1 MTTPAPHNDEL
12 SRLVADAWKGVSDRS
27 VAADKEA
34 IPPLRDWLAGQA
46 NRHAALLT
54 GKRPTGTADDQSAR
68 HLEALLLGRVASK
81 ELTITTAAQQLNL
94 LHRVGKRLRNQQV
107 AVAPTWISSILR
119 PPPSP
124 FPSETALSIAKVE
137 AWRTALNSLLSAPIA
152 DDSPALWALT
162 VLSAI
167 CHGALVDRAKIVQLR
182 LMLARSRLSLKGTD
196 GQEHCFIEFMMA
208 FEGLGHHHLQRW
220 WVDPAS
226 EILLSRFPAAG
237 DLPAIKDT
245 IKVVAGLLAKAGVER
260 SLLPAKL
267 SDLLQ
272 SATIWWAARCAPVDL
287 HAMRRT
293 FATHQLTARC
303 WKRLKGW
310 PAEREPGAMANTGRG
325 VAIEERR
332 TADTEAELMGAA
344 TAEHEWLSEVCEALS
359 SCNLDTARAWVDT
372 YLSGVAPDDY
382 RHIYVGWLASALAV
396 PPRNADIPVGLAA
409 FMAPFMLAAS
419 RLLSYFGTT
428 DPRTLPVGELDETY
442 RTILDAC
449 EHHEPVEGIA
459 RGLRLFHEHLVRA
472 HKAQHLPNPRATF
485 GEGGALMPVDATVI
499 SVDEYF
505 AAIEWLDKQLE
516 LGADPTETA
525 ICRIVLLLTFR
536 CGLRRGEVFG
546 LRLCDVHDRAG
557 IYLHVRRYPSHRLK
571 TPNSTRTLRIDPL
584 LTVRERAR
592 LRHWCADRS
601 AMRSTGPQQAS
612 QQRRLLARQGPEGDV
627 ISIDGTV
634 RRVMQAVHAVTEEPR
649 LVLHHLRH
657 SCASWLWL
665 KLRAP
670 DYPQIEAL
678 LTSMPRLLEEVRRAK
693 RLRVQLCGTAAG
705 PSRSYTHVI
714 ARVLGHSTPGT
725 SLEHYIHIGDLFLAA
740 ATSRTSESF
749 PVSVWQG
756 LTGASRATVYQ
767 WLACGGTHGVVEGY
781 RAQRAPP
788 TAASAPTLNP
798 WRKKIAAPSIRFGGE
813 GSLAKVSRV
822 LQAFNRLDIT
832 MPHGKRVEA
841 AAERCGATNSQVES
855 WLASARSLAHTFN
868 MQAPTAAGRDLRFK
882 PVPAPEMQ
890 LQQSS
895 VMALD
900 DLTKRLAAVA
910 EHSPA
915 LVSAAFA
922 LVPSRFNRRRLD
934 VVFRGPKDE
943 VAARTFIKLLDLAGL
958 MPDRLRLTV
967 RRLQAEDTELPSWF
981 RVPRAKGL
989 TVKRIPPPGTEA
1001 NQARAYRK
1009 WVGLQ
1014 LCSSGGEPDGHAWRI
1029 GLFLACIAH
1038 TDLPANP

>member
-1 MTTPAPHNDEL
+1 MTAPAPQGDQL
-12 SRLVADAWKGVSDRS
+12 SRLVSEAWQDVSGRS
-27 VAADKEA
+27 VDADKTA
-34 IPPLRDWLAGQA
+34 IPELRQWLAGQA
-46 NRHAALLT
+46 NGHAALLS
-54 GKRPTGTADDQSAR
+54 GKKPAGATDDQSAR
-68 HLEALLLGRVASK
+68 QLEALLIGRVASK
-81 ELTITTAAQQLNL
+81 ELTLTTAAQHLNL
-94 LHRVGKRLRNQQV
+94 LHRVGKRLRNQQI
-107 AVAPTWISSILR
+107 ALAPTWISSILR

-124 FPSETALSIAKVE
+124 FPSETGLAIAKVE

-152 DDSPALWALT
+152 DDSPTLWALT
-162 VLSAI
+162 MLSAI
-167 CHGALVDRAKIVQLR
+167 CNGALVDRAKIIQLR
-182 LMLARSRLSLKGTD
+182 LMLARGQLSLKGTG
-196 GQEHCFIEFMMA
+196 GQEHCFLEFMMV

-237 DLPAIKDT
+237 ELPAMRDT
-245 IKVVAGLLAKAGVER
+245 IKLVADLLAKAGVER
-260 SLLPAKL
+260 SLLPAKMT
-267 SDLLQ
+267 DLLQ
-272 SATIWWAARCAPVDL
+272 SATIWWSARCAPVDL

-303 WKRLKGW
+303 WTRLKGR

-325 VAIEERR
+325 VAVEERS
-332 TADTEAELMGAA
+332 TADTEAELMAAA

-359 SCNLDTARAWVDT
+359 SSNLDTARVWVDT
-372 YLSGVAPDDY
+372 YLAGIAPDEY
-382 RHIYVGWLASALAV
+382 RYVYVGWLANALAV
-396 PPRNADIPVGLAA
+396 PPRNAGIPARRAA
-409 FMAPFMLAAS
+409 LMAPFMLAAP
-419 RLLSYFGTT
+419 RLLSYFTTT
-428 DPRTLPVGELDETY
+428 DPRTLPVGELDEIY

-449 EHHEPVEGIA
+449 EHNEPVEGIA
-459 RGLRLFHEHLVRA
+459 RGLRIFHEHLVRT

-485 GEGGALMPVDATVI
+485 GEGGTLMPVDATVI

-505 AAIEWLDKQLE
+505 AALEWLDKQLE

-557 IYLHVRRYPSHRLK
+557 IYLHVRRYPGHSLK
-571 TPNSTRTLRIDPL
+571 TPNSTRTIRIDPL
-584 LTVRERAR
+584 LTVRERAW
-592 LRHWCADRS
+592 LRRWCADRG
-601 AMRSTGPQQAS
+601 AMRSTGPQQAT

-627 ISIDGTV
+627 ISIEGTV
-634 RRVMQAVHAVTEEPR
+634 RRVMQAIHAVTNEPR

-657 SCASWLWL
+657 SSASWLWL

-678 LTSMPRLLEEVRRAK
+678 LASMPRLLEEVRRAR

-705 PSRSYTHVI
+705 PSRSYTHIV

-740 ATSRTSESF
+740 TTFKASETI

-756 LTGASRATVYQ
+756 LTGASRTTVYQ
-767 WLACGGTHGVVEGY
+767 WLTRGIHGVVEGY
-781 RAQRAPP
+781 RAQRTPP
-788 TAASAPTLNP
+788 VAASAPSLNP
-798 WRKKIAAPSIRFGGE
+798 WRKKISAPSIRFGGE

-822 LQAFNRLDIT
+822 LQAYNRLDIT
-832 MPHGKRVEA
+832 MPHGKRVETV
-841 AAERCGATNSQVES
+841 AERCGATSTQVES
-855 WLASARSLAHTFN
+855 WLTSARSLAHTFN
-868 MQAPTAAGRDLRFK
+868 MQAPMAAERDLPFK
-882 PVPAPEMQ
+882 PVPAPEML

-900 DLTKRLAAVA
+900 DLTKGLDAVA
-910 EHSPA
+910 ERSPA
-915 LVSAAFA
+915 LLKAALP

-958 MPDRLRLTV
+958 VPDRLRLTV

-989 TVKRIPPPGTEA
+989 SVKRIPPPGTEA
-1001 NQARAYRK
+1001 NQASAYRK

-1038 TDLPANP
+1038 TDLPAKP